1 MYPQSPIHMFPEDR
15 SHVTVQS
22 HPPGTTSLVSS
33 TTAYPRSPI
42 QTDNDVIPQATQSH
56 QKTFQHIPQD
66 SIDNIPMHTDDH
78 KNLNVDKPE
87 QDCTPL
93 RNETIHMDTDNH
105 APAEKEESRQLHNR
119 SWVLAD
125 ELEAVATPYAHPL
138 LASITGAQGKVIAE
152 GVDQSARQ
160 TMEIAAAINNVVIQ
174 ASLLPTKES
183 SANNSGWEECMVEV
197 GKCVDNILAGSTS
210 DAAKKIIQP
219 IVLINS
225 SPTHQKPRN
234 IPTSLEVQLATILQI
249 HTQHWTASRLTTTS
263 YWTWQHP
270 LPGYP
275 HRSLKVAVDKNKLRV
290 DRRITAL
297 VTQLG
302 HVWIDDVDTVYVP
315 MNWDNVHWV
324 GHIALF

>member
-1 MYPQSPIHMFPEDR
+1 MAQDTQKQGTPPYQSRKGSIF
-15 SHVTVQS
+15 HVE
-22 HPPGTTSLVSS
+22 P
-33 TTAYPRSPI
+33 
-42 QTDNDVIPQATQSH
+42 ATQSH
-56 QKTFQHIPQD
+56 QKIFQHIPQD
-66 SIDNIPMHTDDH
+66 SIDNIPMHTDAH

-119 SWVLAD
+119 SWLLAD
-125 ELEAVATPYAHPL
+125 ELEAVATPSAHPL

-197 GKCVDNILAGSTS
+197 GKCVDNILAGTTS

-275 HRSLKVAVDKNKLRV
+275 HRYADHTPNNHMVANHGGWKRPILFTKRRRSGDCGPVSMKLMELHAYGDPPPTMAGLRT
-290 DRRITAL
+290 D
-297 VTQLG
+297 
-302 HVWIDDVDTVYVP
+302 H
-315 MNWDNVHWV
+315 V
-324 GHIALF
+324 GHIVLF